1 MTDSASE
8 AGAASGT
15 DQAAPFLEDDGARTR
30 LPYDRGGVP
39 IYIALAWVAFIVA
52 YFVVMILVALPDL
65 RSWLEH

>member
-8 AGAASGT
+8 AAARASS
-15 DQAAPFLEDDGARTR
+15 DEPAPFVEDDGVRTR

-39 IYIALAWVAFIVA
+39 IYIALAWVAFIIT
-52 YFVVMILVALPDL
+52 YIVVMSLVALPDL